1 VSLPAA
7 VGATGHAAWSVV
19 RLILV
24 VVAVVV
30 FGAGIPL
37 LWVWVG
43 SQLQGGTAPSM
54 AGLGAAFLGIVVSYA
69 LLAYAFAWIKERTS
83 PEAQRPVRYEW
94 NRSLS
99 AERRQGP
106 RSTHTLEDIAVAA
119 TIVVAVICSI
129 WFLLFGSPGT
139 PVTP

>member
-1 VSLPAA
+1 MSLSAPLR
-7 VGATGHAAWSVV
+7 ATGRAIWSVV
-19 RLILV
+19 RLLLMA
-24 VVAVVV
+24 VAVVL

-43 SQLQGGTAPSM
+43 SQLQGGTSPSM
-54 AGLGAAFLGIVVSYA
+54 AGLGAALLGIVGSYG
-69 LLAYAFAWIKERTS
+69 LLAWAFAWIKDRTS
-83 PEAQRPVRYEW
+83 SEAQRPVRYEW

-119 TIVVAVICSI
+119 TIVVAVVCSI

>member
-1 VSLPAA
+1 
-7 VGATGHAAWSVV
+7 
-19 RLILV
+19 
-24 VVAVVV
+24 
-30 FGAGIPL
+30 
-37 LWVWVG
+37 
-43 SQLQGGTAPSM
+43 M
-54 AGLGAAFLGIVVSYA
+54 AGLGAALLGIVGSYG
-69 LLAYAFAWIKERTS
+69 LLAWAFAWIKDRTS
-83 PEAQRPVRYEW
+83 SEAQRPVRYEW

-119 TIVVAVICSI
+119 TIVVALVCSI